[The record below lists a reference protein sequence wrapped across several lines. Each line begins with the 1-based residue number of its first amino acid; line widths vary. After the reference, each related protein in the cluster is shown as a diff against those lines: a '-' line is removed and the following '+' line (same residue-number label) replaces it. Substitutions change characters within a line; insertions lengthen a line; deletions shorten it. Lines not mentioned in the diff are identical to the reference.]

1 MERKIKSLSW
11 SKINSFLTNK
21 SQFIKTYFEE
31 EPFFETKEIVF
42 WKVMSA
48 ILESWGFNFDE
59 VLKIISTNRKW
70 EFEQLEDFKIKQIQ
84 TAFNNISNNES
95 FCENLMNF
103 QFDLFPKYEEY
114 LQDFIQTPVLDWVW
128 SICCLWYLDNSLE
141 SLDEFREFKT
151 WKNPWTQERA
161 DNHWQIHFYAMLIE
175 AKTGKLPK
183 KAYLDWIVTENNEN
197 WDIIPTW
204 EIKTFEVEIDPKKIK
219 KLKDRIPEIFDEM
232 QKEYEKWLVSQ
243 EWKISLQT
251 DIFQEYADLEKVK
264 KEIDEK
270 QKLLKVKI
278 DEEMKSKKVDNFKLD
293 WIWTFFY
300 TARKKWNYPEDIK
313 NKESEVQE
321 EMKEKLEEVTIL
333 KQKFEEENEP
343 EISLSLTCRIW

>member
-11 SKINSFLTNK
+11 SKIHSFENFK

-31 EPFFETKEIVF
+31 EPFFETKEIIF
-42 WKVMSA
+42 GKVMSA
-48 ILESWGFNFDE
+48 ILESGGFDFDE

-70 EFEQLEDFKIKQIQ
+70 EFEQLETHKINQIQ
-84 TAFNNISNNES
+84 TAYHNIVNNDN

-103 QFDLFPKYEEY
+103 QFDLFPKYEVY
-114 LQDFIQTPVLDWVW
+114 LQDFMQTKIVNWVG
-128 SICCLWYLDNSLE
+128 SVCCLWFLDNALE
-141 SLDEFREFKT
+141 SLEEFREFKT
-151 WKNPWTQERA
+151 GKAEWNQKRS
-161 DNHWQIHFYAMLIE
+161 DDHGQIHFYAMLIE

-197 WDIIPTW
+197 WEIIPTW
-204 EIKTFEVEIDPKKIK
+204 EIKTFEVEIDPKKIS

-232 QKEYEKWLVSQ
+232 QKEYEKWLVAQ
-243 EWKISLQT
+243 EWKIELQT
-251 DIFQEYADLEKVK
+251 DIFEEYANLEKEK

-270 QKLLKVKI
+270 QKKLKVKI

-293 WIWTFFY
+293 WIGTFFY
-300 TARKKWNYPEDIK
+300 TARKKWDYSEEIK

-321 EMKEKLEEVTIL
+321 EMKVKLEEVTVL

-343 EISLSLTCRIW
+343 EISLSLTCRIG